1 MSELVP
7 HLRNRG
13 AHGRRRA
20 YWEPLT
26 DRDFNEGLQPV
37 LVELGNAT
45 KGRGTCLGCLDAPC
59 MVLSEGDMELPE
71 VLREFPGNPSREV
84 CPTRAID
91 WDDTDE
97 FVRVDSEACIGCGL
111 CVARCPYGAISLTG
125 DGVALVE
132 SNDPDGMT
140 VPAADASGQTEHP
153 TSPMNGRIGPMDIP
167 VVEQMPAKI
176 AEMYSNVAVRFIR
189 NLLIQCG
196 VQCRTRRPGDTNI
209 RMDGVLA
216 TVDSSLGVLEVEFGN
231 GVLESPRS
239 LLEDLAVLRGRYGI
253 QLDDNTPVSVVA
265 ELPNTRSE
273 YFQVV
278 NDIEKVLSLR
288 CRTVTVGALLAL
300 FWNFR
305 RIEGFP
311 GDLFTTSPDDT
322 DLLPA
327 LQRHFPETFLAVE
340 PYPGA
345 YRPSK

>member
-1 MSELVP
+1 MSEMIP

-13 AHGRRRA
+13 RGRRRS
-20 YWEPLT
+20 YREPLT
-26 DRDFNEGLQPV
+26 GRDFSDGLQPV
-37 LVELGNAT
+37 FVDLGNVL
-45 KGRGTCLGCLDAPC
+45 KGHGTCLGCEDAPC
-59 MVLSEGDMELPE
+59 MVLSERDMELPE

-91 WDDTDE
+91 WDDKDK
-97 FVRVDSEACIGCGL
+97 FARVDSEACIGCGL

-132 SNDPDGMT
+132 SSDPDGIT
-140 VPAADASGQTEHP
+140 VPAADASSQTEHP
-153 TSPMNGRIGPMDIP
+153 SSPTVGRIGPMDIP
-167 VVEQMPAKI
+167 VVGQMPTTI
-176 AEMYSNVAVRFIR
+176 ADLYSNVAVRFIR

-216 TVDSSLGVLEVEFGN
+216 TADGSLGVLEVEFGN
-231 GVLESPRS
+231 GVLESPRA

-253 QLDDNTPVSVVA
+253 QLDNNIPVSVVA
-265 ELPNTRSE
+265 ELPNTGVE
-273 YFQVV
+273 YFRVI

-288 CRTVTVGALLAL
+288 CRTVTVGALMAL

-305 RIEGFP
+305 RIEGFS
-311 GDLFTTSPDDT
+311 GDLFTTSPNDT
-322 DLLPA
+322 DLLNA
-327 LQRHFPETFLAVE
+327 LQRHFPETFPDVE

>member
-13 AHGRRRA
+13 YGSRLA
-20 YWEPLT
+20 YREPLT
-26 DRDFNEGLQPV
+26 SRDFKEGLQPV
-37 LVELGNAT
+37 LVDLGNST
-45 KGRGTCLGCLDAPC
+45 KGRGTCLGCGDAPC
-59 MVLSEGDMELPE
+59 MVLSEGDMELPG

-91 WDDTDE
+91 WDDDDK
-97 FVRVDSEACIGCGL
+97 FVRVDSGACIGCGL
-111 CVARCPYGAISLTG
+111 CVARCPYGAISLNE

-140 VPAADASGQTEHP
+140 VPAADALGQTEHLS
-153 TSPMNGRIGPMDIP
+153 SPVVGRIGPMDIP
-167 VVEQMPAKI
+167 VVGQMPAMI
-176 AEMYSNVAVRFIR
+176 DGLYSNVAVRFIR

-196 VQCRTRRPGDTNI
+196 VQCRIRRTGDTNI

-216 TVDSSLGVLEVEFGN
+216 TPDGTLGVLEVEFGN
-231 GVLESPRS
+231 GALESPRA

-253 QLDDNTPVSVVA
+253 QLDNNTPVSVVA
-265 ELPNTRSE
+265 ELPSTRSE
-273 YFQVV
+273 YFRVI
-278 NDIEKVLSLR
+278 NDIEEVLSLR

-300 FWNFR
+300 FWNFQK
-305 RIEGFP
+305 IEGFS
-311 GDLFTTSPDDT
+311 GDLFTTSPEDT

-327 LQRHFPETFLAVE
+327 LQRHFTEAFPADE

-345 YRPSK
+345 YRPPR

>member
-7 HLRNRG
+7 HLRSRG
-13 AHGRRRA
+13 PHGRIRA
-20 YWEPLT
+20 YREPLT
-26 DRDFNEGLQPV
+26 GRDFGDGLQPV
-37 LVELGNAT
+37 FVNLGNT
-45 KGRGTCLGCLDAPC
+45 VKGRGTCLGCRDAPC
-59 MVLSEGDMELPE
+59 MALSDGDMELPE

-91 WDDTDE
+91 WDNADE
-97 FVRVDSEACIGCGL
+97 FVRIDSEACIGCGL

-140 VPAADASGQTEHP
+140 VPAADDSGQTEHP
-153 TSPMNGRIGPMDIP
+153 SSPTVGWIGPMDIP
-167 VVEQMPAKI
+167 VVGQMPATI
-176 AEMYSNVAVRFIR
+176 ARMYSNVAVRFIR
-189 NLLIQCG
+189 NLIIQCG
-196 VQCRTRRPGDTNI
+196 VQCRTRRTGDTNI

-216 TVDSSLGVLEVEFGN
+216 TADGSLGVLEIEFGN
-231 GVLESPRS
+231 GVLEAPRA

-253 QLDDNTPVSVVA
+253 QLDNNTPVSVVA

-273 YFQVV
+273 YFQVI

-288 CRTVTVGALLAL
+288 CRTVTVGALLAV
-300 FWNFR
+300 FWNFQM
-305 RIEGFP
+305 IEGFSE
-311 GDLFTTSPDDT
+311 DLFTTSPENT

-327 LQRHFPETFLAVE
+327 LQRHFPGTFPVVE